1 MPKPK
6 ILKRLEYQLSQKG
19 YSEEAATKI
28 AVAGLQKSGNLK
40 PGSTEPTAKGVKRGN
55 MTASERAKDR
65 AAKRTGAPVSAFTYN
80 PKTNTAK
87 RKDTK

>member
-65 AAKRTGAPVSAFTYN
+65 AAKKTGRSASEYKYN
-80 PKTNTAK
+80 QLNNTARLK
-87 RKDTK
+87 K